1 MEINTLPSIKV
12 KDFLAF
18 KSIPLAFLRRLG
30 AQLVPGSLDWY
41 KVDRSTWLS
50 LDVAFLIYLVN
61 RLSYYEVLTEDQI
74 VAALGFFR
82 ERIFRFVLETI
93 TKLEKN
99 EKLPISSLEV
109 LEKRWVRVGEPDILF
124 DLEEF
129 SPITPLELTGTYN
142 YSASICLL
150 PLLLELNALRTN
162 VNNSTKRTSEEAPSK

>member
-12 KDFLAF
+12 KDLLAF
-18 KSIPLAFLRRLG
+18 KSIPLAFLRRFG
-30 AQLVPGSLDWY
+30 AQLAPGVLDWY
-41 KVDRSTWLS
+41 KVDRGTWLP
-50 LDVAFLIYLVN
+50 LDIAFLIYLVN
-61 RLSYYEVLTEDQI
+61 RLNYYEVLTEDQI

-82 ERIFRFVLETI
+82 ERIARFVIEVI
-93 TKLEKN
+93 SNLEKN
-99 EKLPISSLEV
+99 EKLPIKSLEV

-162 VNNSTKRTSEEAPSK
+162 VNDSTERTSEKASSK